1 MASKKL
7 TDRVFRL
14 TGLVIIGNV
23 KYHTMQQ
30 EIVSGV
36 KCYYDA
42 VKPANGY
49 RTFVMFGR
57 GVKEMMR
64 AKSWGFSN
72 EEDGVLIDIEE
83 L

>member
-1 MASKKL
+1 MASKIL
-7 TDRVFRL
+7 TDRVLRL
-14 TGLVIIGNV
+14 TGYLIKGNA
-23 KYHTMQQ
+23 KYHTLQQ
-30 EIVSGV
+30 EAETGV

-57 GVKEMMR
+57 GVKEMLR
-64 AKSWGFSN
+64 AKSWVFSK
-72 EEDGVLIDIEE
+72 EEDGILIDIEE